1 MAKVPVVPVK
11 PVVPVSVSHPPLF
24 ASGPTKPMMN
34 NIGSVKSQAANLG
47 ATLEK
52 PPSKSVGDMYQSHYE
67 SIAKRLKMTDAEA
80 ASFKRN
86 LESNNFSAA
95 ADDIMNSEGMKKKT
109 TELGEAGNKMLTGS
123 PKGDIIM
130 DDSLLGSAK
139 KLAEKDGTFKA
150 GDPVDVQTIMKQIID
165 DVPEA
170 EMHPIAKS
178 YKKMMKEQ
186 AEFTAKKFG
195 MDKAGNPT
203 KEAWYKAQKVMDALQ
218 KGLKYLMIIGSVV
231 GGFFLI
237 AKLLADQKSGCYMY
251 EAGKTAKSGEQMCR
265 QSDCKPGQ
273 NCGGHENKCNGTCCD
288 GAGSSCSKSSRCG
301 CQKFDVL
308 DGAAMM
314 TEGVVQ
320 AMSDLGKIATGGLTG
335 FAKMLDFLLKYTPL
349 IGAAVVGLIL
359 WYVFIKSK
367 EAFKGGESDDKG

>member
-1 MAKVPVVPVK
+1 M
-11 PVVPVSVSHPPLF
+11 
-24 ASGPTKPMMN
+24 
-34 NIGSVKSQAANLG
+34 
-47 ATLEK
+47 E
-52 PPSKSVGDMYQSHYE
+52 
-67 SIAKRLKMTDAEA
+67 
-80 ASFKRN
+80 
-86 LESNNFSAA
+86 
-95 ADDIMNSEGMKKKT
+95 
-109 TELGEAGNKMLTGS
+109 
-123 PKGDIIM
+123 
-130 DDSLLGSAK
+130 DSLLGTAK

-150 GDPVDVQTIMKQIID
+150 GDPVDTQTILKQIID

-186 AEFTAKKFG
+186 GEFMAKKFG
-195 MDKAGNPT
+195 TDKAGNPT
-203 KEAWYKAQKVMDALQ
+203 KEAWYKSQKVMDTLQ

-251 EAGKTAKSGEQMCR
+251 ESGKTAKSGEQMCR

-273 NCGGHENKCNGTCCD
+273 TCGGPENKCNGTCCD
-288 GAGSSCSKSSRCG
+288 GAGSSCSRSSRCG

-335 FAKMLDFLLKYTPL
+335 FAKMLDFLLKYAPI
-349 IGAAVVGLIL
+349 IGAAVIALIL
-359 WYVFIKSK
+359 WFVFIKSK
-367 EAFKGGESDDKG
+367 EAFKADRTDSQKDSGG